1 MENILADFPT
11 LFRDFRAAAAT
22 ESQHKKLPEQ
32 TAFLAYGLHLATAF
46 YKDCGIISDDESEK
60 LNDKGWDTF
69 QFLSERQQ
77 QRITDENPV
86 DRFFDIL
93 QTLLIQHNARLEP
106 LPTHNADNIGA
117 GDRIGYF
124 DDQNIYLLPVAAW
137 HAVVSYCQKEGGHFP
152 LGKHAFLSMLRSKGI
167 VETEATGNPSGKTIN
182 GKTIRVWKIISGGVY
197 RKIVEM

>member
-1 MENILADFPT
+1 
-11 LFRDFRAAAAT
+11 
-22 ESQHKKLPEQ
+22 
-32 TAFLAYGLHLATAF
+32 LHLATSF
-46 YKDCGIISDDESEK
+46 FKHCGIISDDESEK

-69 QFLSERQQ
+69 QYLSERQQ

-124 DDQNIYLLPVAAW
+124 DDDAIYLIPVAAW

-152 LGKHAFLSMLRSKGI
+152 LGKHAFLAMLRSKKI
-167 VETEATGNPSGKTIN
+167 VETEATGNPQNKTIN
-182 GKTIRVWKIISGGVY
+182 GKTIRVWKIISGWVY
-197 RKIVEM
+197 QKIVIL